1 MPTVLLTATPG
12 AERTRLLLTHA
23 TNAFDV
29 RLLPPGAPEEE
40 KRRALA
46 DADFLILFGTGVSDD
61 SLRSAKRLK
70 LIQLVSAGFDGMNLC
85 LCRQLCIPV
94 ANNGGANALDVAE
107 HTLALILGFYRRLT
121 VLNERMHSDP
131 SRLPDTGAT
140 TYTIHGKT
148 VGIIGLGNI
157 GRRVAR
163 LLNAFGAAVV
173 YADAIPAPPEV
184 ERELSAERISLD
196 ELLRRAD
203 VVTLHVPLASG
214 TRHLVGSRE
223 LALMK
228 PNAILVNTCRG
239 GVVDESA
246 LIDALREK
254 RIAGA
259 CLDVLE
265 KEPPSPDN
273 PLLTFENVLLTP
285 HSAGITYDTW
295 ERRSAFIFANLR
307 RVCDGETPLGL
318 VSDAPLKPSENPT

>member
-1 MPTVLLTATPG
+1 VPTVLLTAAPG

-23 TNAFDV
+23 SDDFDV
-29 RLLPPGAPEEE
+29 RLLPPSAPEVE

-46 DADFLILFGTGVSDD
+46 DADFLVLFGTGVSDD
-61 SLRSAKRLK
+61 ALRGAKRLK
-70 LIQLVSAGFDGMNLC
+70 LIQLVSAGFDGINLG
-85 LCRQLCIPV
+85 LCRELGIPV

-107 HTLALILGFYRRLT
+107 HTLAFMLAFYRRLPT
-121 VLNERMHSDP
+121 LNERMRSDP

-140 TYTIHGKT
+140 TYTVHGKT

-163 LLNAFGAAVV
+163 LLNAFGATAV
-173 YADAIPAPPEV
+173 YADAVPAPPEV
-184 ERELSAERISLD
+184 ERELGVERVHLN
-196 ELLRRAD
+196 ELLRRSD
-203 VVTLHVPLASG
+203 IVTLHVPLTPG
-214 TRHLVGSRE
+214 TRHLIGSRE

-228 PNAILVNTCRG
+228 PNAVLVNTCRG

-259 CLDVLE
+259 CLDGLE

-273 PLLTFENVLLTP
+273 PLLTLENVLLTP

-295 ERRSAFIFANLR
+295 ERRSAFVFANLR

-318 VSDAPLKPSENPT
+318 VSDALPKPLENLT